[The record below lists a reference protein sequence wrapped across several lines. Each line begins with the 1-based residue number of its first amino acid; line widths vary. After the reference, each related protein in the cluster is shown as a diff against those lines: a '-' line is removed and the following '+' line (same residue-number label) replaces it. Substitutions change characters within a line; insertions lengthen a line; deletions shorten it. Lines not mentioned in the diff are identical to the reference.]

1 MRNCNQGYMQSKT
14 DSHKRCVKIIN
25 RSVCSKKGKEFSS
38 HTRKCRKACK
48 INEDRIVRKD
58 KRGTRCRLKCRSN
71 QERGLKYCR
80 KRCTSTQKRVFRLGH
95 RGISK
100 CVNK

>member
-71 QERGLKYCR
+71 QEREVLNI
-80 KRCTSTQKRVFRLGH
+80 V
-95 RGISK
+95 
-100 CVNK
+100 VNDVLPLRSGFSD